1 MRLLQRF
8 WLIIKLY
15 YTGEGRYKVHP
26 IFERCTFLFRNFTVV
41 PGKPQL
47 NWSSGPP
54 GLEYSGC
61 AQLGAGI
68 K

>member
-26 IFERCTFLFRNFTVV
+26 IFERCTLLVRNFTVV
-41 PGKPQL
+41 PYKHRDDRARDL
-47 NWSSGPP
+47 RKKLFKNN
-54 GLEYSGC
+54 LFR
-61 AQLGAGI
+61 
-68 K
+68 